1 MDADSRLPAAL
12 DAAPA
17 AGSHPEL
24 PIDSDVSLPVTG
36 RQTVVVTVVAVGGM
50 VGALARFQIGRSWPA
65 RPDGFPWS
73 TLTINVVGCLLIG
86 ALMVLVT
93 ERGQAHPLIRP
104 FLGTGVLGG
113 FTTFSTYTVD
123 IHRLL
128 TTNHIPLAL
137 SYLLATAVSAV
148 AAAGVG
154 IGLTRLL
161 LDRPE

>member
-1 MDADSRLPAAL
+1 MDADSRLPGAL
-12 DAAPA
+12 DAPPT

-24 PIDSDVSLPVTG
+24 PVDSDVSMPVTG
-36 RQTVVVTVVAVGGM
+36 RQGVVVAAVAGGGM
-50 VGALARFQIGRSWPA
+50 VGALARYQLGRSWPA
-65 RPDGFPWS
+65 RPDGFPWG

-86 ALMVLVT
+86 VLMVLVT

-128 TTNHIPLAL
+128 TTGHLAL
-137 SYLLATAVSAV
+137 AMGYLLATAVSAV

-154 IGLTRLL
+154 IGLTRRLV
-161 LDRPE
+161 DRPE